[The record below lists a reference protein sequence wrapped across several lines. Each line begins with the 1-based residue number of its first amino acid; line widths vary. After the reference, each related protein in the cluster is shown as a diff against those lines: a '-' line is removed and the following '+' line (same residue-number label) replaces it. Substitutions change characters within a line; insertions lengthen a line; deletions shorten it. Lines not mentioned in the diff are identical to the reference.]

1 MPLVFAV
8 PFNTRLLFSEEMRGW
23 VLAVAP
29 AFVFKLSTRP
39 HCTLAAS
46 GFAHLLSESSRSLP
60 ALKGLHDMSEK
71 QLVAGDGSTSKSVPC
86 IRVQPH
92 IYFAAL
98 IPKQVCICLLLLSGR
113 AHLNCKLPLLLV
125 ALSVLEPS
133 GVRALVCKAQGWVSF
148 AQPSER

>member
-39 HCTLAAS
+39 HCTLVAS
-46 GFAHLLSESSRSLP
+46 VFAHLLSESSRSLP

-86 IRVQPH
+86 IRVQTQAGLRLFTSS
-92 IYFAAL
+92 IRKGSSELQVAA
-98 IPKQVCICLLLLSGR
+98 
-113 AHLNCKLPLLLV
+113 V
-125 ALSVLEPS
+125 AYGSVS
-133 GVRALVCKAQGWVSF
+133 A
-148 AQPSER
+148 